1 MFIAVLLFCR
11 TAPPTR
17 WLCSRQQSTRQPGSP
32 PTYAV
37 PTPFVYRDYRLFL
50 IVCHQP
56 FFFNV
61 IYFPSVQAINIISWA
76 CGSITVTFTVLG
88 SNAALIAAAVQSILT
103 SAAHGGALYVLLGG
117 VTYAGIGT
125 LPTTYYPLPYC
136 YYNGQSY
143 CGTTSIS
150 HISYAHLHHP
160 PDQRDVTLC

>member
-1 MFIAVLLFCR
+1 M
-11 TAPPTR
+11 
-17 WLCSRQQSTRQPGSP
+17 
-32 PTYAV
+32 
-37 PTPFVYRDYRLFL
+37 
-50 IVCHQP
+50 
-56 FFFNV
+56 
-61 IYFPSVQAINIISWA
+61 
-76 CGSITVTFTVLG
+76 VTFTVLG

-160 PDQRDVTLC
+160 HDQRDVTLC